1 MNNSLLMDEDFIL
14 YLRKAGTDITRQ
26 MHTHQ
31 HGVGNFFQLTFQK
44 FMKELEAGLAASGSL
59 DNLLEGLPANERSLL
74 EEKLEQL
81 NVINARRKD
90 GRFVTY
96 ADRIKHHKGGRS
108 EIGFYETLSSQ
119 GQFDCLQWK
128 GLPLFKSVYDY
139 AVLPMLIYEQRPA
152 AILEIGSGTGAS
164 AIWMADTLRS
174 LGLPA
179 HIYSMDLHKPSLEY
193 DHVTFLQGDCFNIT
207 AFLSTAFLEEL
218 PHPLLVIEDAHA
230 NVSNVLRYLHGFMR
244 QGDYF
249 FIEDSGP
256 KGEIIA
262 GFLKELGDS
271 YRIDTHYTDLF
282 GKNAVTAVDSILA
295 RI

>member
-1 MNNSLLMDEDFIL
+1 MDEDFIL

-31 HGVGNFFQLTFQK
+31 HGVGNFFQLTFLK
-44 FMKELEAGLAASGSL
+44 FMKELEAGLAAAGSL
-59 DNLLEGLPANERSLL
+59 DNLLEGLPLNERSLL

-81 NVINARRKD
+81 NAITARRKN

-96 ADRIKHHKGGRS
+96 AERVKTHHGSRS

-139 AVLPMLIYEQRPA
+139 AVLPMLIHELRPA
-152 AILEIGSGTGAS
+152 AILEIGSGAGAS
-164 AIWMADTLRS
+164 AIWLADTLRS
-174 LGLPA
+174 LGLSG
-179 HIYSMDLHKPSLEY
+179 HIYSMDLNKPALEY
-193 DHVTFLQGDCFNIT
+193 DQVTFLQGDCFNIA
-207 AFLSTAFLEEL
+207 AFLAPAFLEEL

-230 NVSNVLRYLHGFMR
+230 NVSNVLRYLHGFM
-244 QGDYF
+244 QKGDYF

-256 KGEIIA
+256 KGEIVA
-262 GFLKELGDS
+262 GFLKELADS